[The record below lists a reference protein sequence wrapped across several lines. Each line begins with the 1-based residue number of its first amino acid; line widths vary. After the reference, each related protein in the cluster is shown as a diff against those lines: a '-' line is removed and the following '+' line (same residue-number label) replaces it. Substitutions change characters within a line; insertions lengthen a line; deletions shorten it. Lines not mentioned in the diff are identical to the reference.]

1 MGEAADDLWHSEMDR
16 RDERATF
23 IDAVERGCLTRRA
36 RCDADLEPDDDGLL
50 TCRVCGEQ
58 FDYP

>member
-1 MGEAADDLWHSEMDR
+1 MGDAADDLYHAEMDR
-16 RDERATF
+16 AEERAAYVE
-23 IDAVERGCLTRRA
+23 AVERGCLQRRA
-36 RCDADLEPDDDGLL
+36 RCDYDLEPDDDGLL